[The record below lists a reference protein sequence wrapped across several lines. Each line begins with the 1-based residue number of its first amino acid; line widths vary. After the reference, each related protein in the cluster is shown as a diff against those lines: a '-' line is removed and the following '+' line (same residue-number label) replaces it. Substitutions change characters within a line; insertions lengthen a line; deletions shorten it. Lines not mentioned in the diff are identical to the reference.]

1 MNFSACDWD
10 WARLGNDASAG
21 WVQCRP
27 IVARIKRV
35 PVSLSRATA
44 AGYAR
49 NVSDTTTTD
58 RRAGQALILS
68 AIIALLVANSPWSG
82 PWHALTTTSF
92 GPAIAHLGQASIH
105 GAIADGAMALFFL
118 LVGLEVKREWL
129 EGRLATPSARRLPI
143 IAAAAGMIVPA
154 LVYLA
159 VTRGAADL
167 RSGWAIPAATD
178 IAFAVG
184 ILALLGSRAPPS
196 LKLLLVTIAIVDDIG
211 AVIIIALAY
220 TRGLDV
226 MALGA
231 ALAIFGAMAG
241 MSLFGIRR
249 LTPYLI
255 GFALLWLAMLASGVH
270 PTVAGVLAALTIPIR
285 DAAGKS
291 PLRRL
296 EHAIHPWVMFG
307 VVPLFGLV
315 SAGVTLGSLDQLAR
329 SLPLAVALGLFIG
342 KQLGI
347 GGAIWLAVRTGL
359 APRPAGTTN
368 AQLYGAALLC
378 GIGFTM
384 SLFIGA
390 LAFDDPQ
397 AIDAAKLGTLFG
409 SLLSGLAG
417 YIVLRRATAEECP
430 PDDEREA
437 RNLFAAA
444 EPD

>member
-1 MNFSACDWD
+1 M
-10 WARLGNDASAG
+10 
-21 WVQCRP
+21 
-27 IVARIKRV
+27 
-35 PVSLSRATA
+35 
-44 AGYAR
+44 
-49 NVSDTTTTD
+49 SDTTTTD

-82 PWHALTTTSF
+82 PWHALLTTSL
-92 GPAIAHLGQASIH
+92 GPTIPHLGQASFH
-105 GAIADGAMALFFL
+105 AAVADGAMAFFFL

-129 EGRLATPSARRLPI
+129 EGRLASPESRRLPI

-159 VTRGAADL
+159 VTRGMPVL

-226 MALGA
+226 MALGT
-231 ALAIFGAMAG
+231 ALAVFAAMAG
-241 MSLFGIRR
+241 MSLFGVRR
-249 LTPYLI
+249 LTPYLV
-255 GFALLWLAMLASGVH
+255 GFALLWLAMLASGIH

-285 DAAGKS
+285 DARGKS

-315 SAGVTLGSLDQLAR
+315 SAGVTLGSLDQLAQP
-329 SLPLAVALGLFIG
+329 LPIAVALGLFLG

-347 GGAIWLAVRTGL
+347 AGAIWLAVRTKL

-390 LAFDDPQ
+390 LAFPDNPS
-397 AIDAAKLGTLFG
+397 AVEAAKLGTLAG

-417 YIVLRRATAEECP
+417 YLVLRRAAVQECP
-430 PDDEREA
+430 PGDELEAGRIFACDERHE
-437 RNLFAAA
+437 R
-444 EPD
+444 

>member
-1 MNFSACDWD
+1 MADS
-10 WARLGNDASAG
+10 S
-21 WVQCRP
+21 
-27 IVARIKRV
+27 
-35 PVSLSRATA
+35 
-44 AGYAR
+44 
-49 NVSDTTTTD
+49 TTD

-68 AIIALLVANSPWSG
+68 ATLALLIANSPWSG
-82 PWHALTTTSF
+82 PWHALLTTGF
-92 GPAIAHLGQASIH
+92 GPAIPRLGHFSIH
-105 GAIADGAMALFFL
+105 AVIADGAMALFFL

-129 EGRLATPSARRLPI
+129 EGRLASPAARRLPI

-159 VTRGAADL
+159 ITRGAPGL

-184 ILALLGSRAPPS
+184 ILALLGPRAPPS
-196 LKLLLVTIAIVDDIG
+196 LKLLLVTIAIIDDIG

-231 ALAIFGAMAG
+231 VLAIFGAMAG
-241 MSLFGIRR
+241 MSLFGVRR
-249 LTPYLI
+249 LMPYLI

-285 DAAGKS
+285 DSRGMS

-296 EHAIHPWVMFG
+296 EHEIHPWVMFG

-315 SAGVTLGSLDQLAR
+315 SAGVTLGSLEQLAQP
-329 SLPLAVALGLFIG
+329 LPIAVALGLFIG
-342 KQLGI
+342 KQAGI
-347 GGAIWLAVRTGL
+347 AGAIWLAVRTSL

-390 LAFDDPQ
+390 LAFPDNPQ
-397 AIDAAKLGTLFG
+397 AIDAAKLGTLAG
-409 SLLSGLAG
+409 SLLSGVAG
-417 YIVLRRATAEECP
+417 YLVLRRAAPFDPSPADEE
-430 PDDEREA
+430 EA
-437 RNLFAAA
+437 RDLFAAA